1 MVSSTG
7 FCFYVITSEWKP
19 CNMRLLFVKAFLELI
34 RQHRFLHKQ
43 DLDGI
48 HGGIRQTSVADRKP
62 EHGDVERIC
71 RAVSIACIWY
81 PKQVFCLQRSAA
93 ATKLLRRHGIPAEM
107 VIGAKRLPLRAHA
120 WVEVE
125 GRVVND
131 KPEVQTDYLVMDR
144 C

>member
-1 MVSSTG
+1 
-7 FCFYVITSEWKP
+7 
-19 CNMRLLFVKAFLELI
+19 MRLLFLKAFLELI
-34 RQHRFLHKQ
+34 RQHQFLRRQ

-48 HGGIRQTSVADRKP
+48 HKGVRQTAVAHRKADPGDADR
-62 EHGDVERIC
+62 IC
-71 RAVSIACIWY
+71 QAVSIACIWY

-107 VIGAKRLPLRAHA
+107 VIGAKRMPLRAHA

-125 GRVVND
+125 GRVVSD